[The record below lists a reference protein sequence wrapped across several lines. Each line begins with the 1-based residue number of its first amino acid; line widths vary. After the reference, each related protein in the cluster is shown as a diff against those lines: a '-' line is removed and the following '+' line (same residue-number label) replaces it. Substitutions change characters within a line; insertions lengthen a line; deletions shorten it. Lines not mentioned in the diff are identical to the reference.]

1 MPSVVVV
8 SVGLVRWLA
17 GHHHCL
23 SIGLVRWLAACCS
36 CSSVG
41 LVRWLAICWA
51 GKMAMLSLLFG
62 WLLGAV
68 KGSSLVD
75 VRVVMGSSHVNGATL
90 AQT

>member
-1 MPSVVVV
+1 VVVV

-17 GHHHCL
+17 GHHRCL

-36 CSSVG
+36 RSSVG
-41 LVRWLAICWA
+41 LVRWLAVHWA
-51 GKMAMLSLLFG
+51 GKVATLSLLFG
-62 WLLGAV
+62 WWLGV
-68 KGSSLVD
+68 VEGSSLVD

>member
-1 MPSVVVV
+1 VVIV

-36 CSSVG
+36 HSSVG
-41 LVRWLAICWA
+41 LVRWLTIHWA
-51 GKMAMLSLLFG
+51 GKVATLSLLFG
-62 WLLGAV
+62 WWLGVV

-75 VRVVMGSSHVNGATL
+75 VRVVVGSNHVNGATL

>member
-17 GHHHCL
+17 
-23 SIGLVRWLAACCS
+23 ACCS
-36 CSSVG
+36 HSSVG
-41 LVRWLAICWA
+41 LVRWLSVCWA
-51 GKMAMLSLLFG
+51 GKVAALLLLFG
-62 WLLGAV
+62 WWLGVV

-75 VRVVMGSSHVNGATL
+75 VRVVVGSSHVNGATL